1 MPSQL
6 LDRLSKLEKAAASLK
21 KTVPTT
27 TKSNAP
33 TPKPSDVFGLPNART
48 GESPLTSRGFEICRM
63 AKAMLSSAGGHGNW
77 DDAKVERDV
86 IQATQK
92 AYAGATNSF
101 TAGAVQV
108 PLSTEYMA
116 EGECDP
122 VLVAE
127 IKQKMYTGSAKADPD
142 EMRWL
147 VTKYMPPGRKEVYM
161 SWLDQTFGG
170 SLVAPPVQGEL
181 IDLFRNEECLVQAGC
196 RQMPMPPS
204 GLSLPRQTSATTAGW
219 VGENRDNSSLKSV
232 VGTGELKLGPKK
244 AFALVPMPN
253 DLLRYAGPAAEMLV
267 RTDVMKTMALV
278 YDLAA
283 LEGVG
288 SALKPNGL
296 INTQGISTVTPTTV
310 ATDGN
315 TLSEQDLYKFQGAL
329 EAKNAK
335 FEGFIMH
342 PNLYYALI
350 GRRND
355 AVTANDKKGAFTF
368 SPIRDMAD
376 GPAVKR
382 INGMKTIVSN
392 QVSTG
397 RSKGNSGAT
406 LTYVVAGMFS
416 DVILSLLGAME
427 FAVATQGDT
436 TFASDQTMLR
446 AILIGDVGVRHAASI
461 AWADQLVVA

>member
-33 TPKPSDVFGLPNART
+33 TPRPSDVFGLPNART
-48 GESPLTSRGFEICRM
+48 GENPLSSRGFEICRM

-86 IQATQK
+86 INATQK
-92 AYAGATNSF
+92 AYASVANSF
-101 TAGAVQV
+101 TAGAVQI
-108 PLSTEYMA
+108 PFSTDYMA
-116 EGECDP
+116 AGECDP
-122 VLVAE
+122 TLIGE
-127 IKQKMYTGSAKADPD
+127 IKQKMHSGAAKADPD

-147 VTKYMPPGRKEVYM
+147 VQKYMPPGRKEVYM
-161 SWLDQTFGG
+161 SWLDQAYGG
-170 SLVAPPVQGEL
+170 SLVAPPVMGEL

-196 RQMPMPPS
+196 RQMPLPPS
-204 GLSLPRQTSATTAGW
+204 GLTLPRQTSATTAGW

-232 VGTGELKLGPKK
+232 VGTGSLTLGPKK

-267 RTDVMKTMALV
+267 RTDVTRTLALV

-296 INTQGISTVTPTTV
+296 INTQGISTVTPTT
-310 ATDGN
+310 TGNDGN
-315 TLSEQDLYKFQGAL
+315 TLAEQDLYKFQGAL

-335 FEGFIMH
+335 FEGMIMH

-355 AVTANDKKGAFTF
+355 AVSANDKKGAFTF
-368 SPIRDMAD
+368 NPLRDMSDA
-376 GPAVKR
+376 PAVKR
-382 INGMKTIVSN
+382 INGMKVVVSN
-392 QVSTG
+392 QVSIT
-397 RSKGNSGAT
+397 RTKGNSSA

-416 DVILSLLGAME
+416 DVILALLGAME